1 MAAGPVDLLV
11 IGGGITG
18 CGVARDAALHG
29 LSVALVERDD
39 FGCGTSSRSS
49 KLVHGGLRYMLYGDF
64 AMVRESAREREVLGR
79 IAPHLVHPLPF
90 LLPVRQDESLLKY
103 QIGLWLFDRFAGI
116 EPEARC
122 RVLTAAQV
130 AERLPG
136 LRGPLKGG
144 LLYREY
150 LTDDARFTLE
160 NALSAAEHGALV
172 ANHAPVLELTRAGSR
187 VTGAVVRDDLTGET
201 QQVRARLTVNATGP
215 WAAQTMELGGIKAP
229 KALLPSKGIH
239 LIFRAERLPI
249 EGAVVL
255 NAPSGKS
262 GFAIRRWG
270 LVYVGTTDVAYHGSM
285 DHVTANSEAVADL
298 LGLVRECFPDYAITG
313 DDVVGTWAGL
323 RPLIAEPGKS
333 PRDTSRHD
341 EVWTGPEG
349 LLTIAGGKLTTYR
362 SMARRVMR
370 LVEQALGLP
379 PGDPRLTAEA
389 PLPGART
396 AHPPELMARLPTP
409 VAERLTWLYGAQL
422 DDLIALGGAD
432 PAWLEPLAPG
442 VPALRG
448 EVRLAVEREMAA
460 TLPDF
465 LDRRA
470 ALLLFS
476 PDHGVA
482 AADEASRI
490 MAALLGWSEG
500 ERLRQRQEYEQLAA
514 AHGRQP

>member
-1 MAAGPVDLLV
+1 
-11 IGGGITG
+11 
-18 CGVARDAALHG
+18 
-29 LSVALVERDD
+29 
-39 FGCGTSSRSS
+39 
-49 KLVHGGLRYMLYGDF
+49 
-64 AMVRESAREREVLGR
+64 
-79 IAPHLVHPLPF
+79 
-90 LLPVRQDESLLKY
+90 
-103 QIGLWLFDRFAGI
+103 
-116 EPEARC
+116 
-122 RVLTAAQV
+122 
-130 AERLPG
+130 
-136 LRGPLKGG
+136 
-144 LLYREY
+144 
-150 LTDDARFTLE
+150 
-160 NALSAAEHGALV
+160 
-172 ANHAPVLELTRAGSR
+172 
-187 VTGAVVRDDLTGET
+187 
-201 QQVRARLTVNATGP
+201 
-215 WAAQTMELGGIKAP
+215 
-229 KALLPSKGIH
+229 
-239 LIFRAERLPI
+239 
-249 EGAVVL
+249 
-255 NAPSGKS
+255 
-262 GFAIRRWG
+262 
-270 LVYVGTTDVAYHGSM
+270 M
-285 DHVTANSEAVADL
+285 DHVIADSEAVADL
-298 LGLVRECFPDYAITG
+298 LGLVRECFPGYAITS

-370 LVEQALGLP
+370 HVEQALGLP

-389 PLPGART
+389 PLPGARPS
-396 AHPPELMARLPTP
+396 HPPELMARLHAP
-409 VAERLTWLYGAQL
+409 VAERLNWLYGAQL

-514 AHGRQP
+514 AHGRQS